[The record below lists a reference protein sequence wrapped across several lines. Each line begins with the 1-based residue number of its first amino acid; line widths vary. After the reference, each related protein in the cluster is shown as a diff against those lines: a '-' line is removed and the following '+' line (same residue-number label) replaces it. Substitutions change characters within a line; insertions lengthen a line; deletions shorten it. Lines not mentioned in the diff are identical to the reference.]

1 MKKSYII
8 LITVAILISLVIGG
22 LIVAYF
28 AITASAQ
35 LDMRLLEEP
44 KSTVILD
51 ARGKTV
57 DDGKKYVEIG
67 EIAPSVINAFIAIED
82 TRFYQHNGID
92 FYRIMGATAKN
103 IASFK
108 AAEGASTITQQ
119 LIKNTHLTNEKSIS
133 RKLKEIKLARQLEK
147 IIGKEE
153 ILEKY
158 LNAIYFGNGFYG
170 IGEAAQGYFQKSS
183 YELNISESAIL
194 AGIVKSPN
202 NYNPISDTNASIK
215 RMKTV
220 LMAMQKNGFISEK
233 ERNIANNYEYQPNFG
248 YNQSNYSQSYFK
260 IAKYQAS
267 QVLKTLNI
275 DENTISQKKLII
287 ETYMNEDIQRNCY
300 SRLVASLNT
309 IDNASGTICV
319 ADNNR
324 VKLIAYASTEN
335 YPYSRQVGSVMKP
348 FSVYAP
354 ALELNFASA
363 ATQILDEPTDFGGYK
378 PSNYG
383 GSTHGYV
390 SLRES
395 VMHSY
400 NIPAV
405 KLLNDIGINSVLP
418 YLDKLGIN
426 VSEKERNLSLA
437 LGSNS
442 VTPLDLLSCYS
453 TLANN
458 GYCMQASAIKSIK
471 TEDNRILYNDN
482 RTHVNVF
489 RDDTAFIMTDIL
501 RDTAQR
507 GTASKLKYLNIDI
520 AAKTGTVGND
530 SSNTD
535 AYTVAYTPENTFFA
549 WFGAKKGQM
558 DSKITGGTYP
568 TIAIKNVIENMRNY
582 SPSKFKV
589 PDSVVSVPIDTNRLK
604 QKQEIVY
611 SALGESE
618 YFSRFNAPKVP
629 IDNSNINRNKS
640 IFDKIKI
647 IFGY

>member
-8 LITVAILISLVIGG
+8 LISIAVLISLIVGG

-28 AITASAQ
+28 AITADTE
-35 LDMRLLEEP
+35 LDMTLLNEP

-51 ARGKTV
+51 EQGRTV
-57 DDGKKYVEIG
+57 DSGKKYVKKG
-67 EIAPSVINAFIAIED
+67 EIAPSVIKAFIAIED

-103 IASFK
+103 ITKFK

-133 RKLKEIKLARQLEK
+133 RKIKEIKLAKQLEK
-147 IIGKEE
+147 KISKDE

-170 IGEAAQGYFQKSS
+170 IAEASQGYFQKSP
-183 YELNISESAIL
+183 YELNIAESAIL
-194 AGIVKSPN
+194 AGTVKSPN
-202 NYNPISDTNASIK
+202 NYNPISDSEASIK

-220 LMAMQKNGFISEK
+220 LSAMQKNEFITENELNS
-233 ERNIANNYEYQPNFG
+233 ANSYKYKPNYG
-248 YNQSNYSQSYFK
+248 YNQNNYSQSYSK

-267 QVLKTLNI
+267 QILKSINA
-275 DENTISQKKLII
+275 DENMLSSKNLII
-287 ETYMNEDIQRNCY
+287 ETYMNDNMQRNCY
-300 SRLVASLNT
+300 SRLVASLNS
-309 IDNASGTICV
+309 IDNAGGTICIG
-319 ADNNR
+319 DNNG
-324 VKLIAYASTEN
+324 VKLIAYASTES

-354 ALELNFASA
+354 ALELNYANA
-363 ATQILDEPTDFGGYK
+363 ATQILDEATDFGGYK

-383 GSTHGYV
+383 GVTHGYV

-395 VMHSY
+395 VKHSY

-418 YLDKLGIN
+418 FLDKLDISVN
-426 VSEKERNLSLA
+426 EKEKNLSLA

-442 VTPLDLLSCYS
+442 TTPLNLLSCYS
-453 TLANN
+453 TLANYGN
-458 GYCMQASAIKSIK
+458 YMPTNAIKRIRTDDNK
-471 TEDNRILYNDN
+471 ILYTDNRFQ
-482 RTHVNVF
+482 RNVF

-501 RDTAQR
+501 RDTAMS

-520 AAKTGTVGND
+520 AAKTGTVGDENG
-530 SSNTD
+530 NTD
-535 AYTVAYTPENTFFA
+535 AYTVAYTPENTFLA
-549 WFGAKKGQM
+549 WFGSKDGQM

-568 TIAIKNVIENMRNY
+568 TIAIKNVIENIRNY
-582 SPSKFKV
+582 SPSKFRV
-589 PDSVVSVPIDTNRLK
+589 PDSVVSVPIDKDRLTNC
-604 QKQEIVY
+604 QEIVY
-611 SALGESE
+611 SALGEPE
-618 YFSRFNAPKVP
+618 YFSRFTAPKAP
-629 IDNSNINRNKS
+629 IDNININRNKS
-640 IFDKIKI
+640 IFDKIRI
-647 IFGY
+647 IFGH

>member
-8 LITVAILISLVIGG
+8 LISIAVLISLIAGG

-28 AITASAQ
+28 AITADAE
-35 LDMRLLEEP
+35 LDMSLLDEP

-51 ARGKTV
+51 EQGKTV
-57 DDGKKYVEIG
+57 DNGKKYIKIG
-67 EIAPSVINAFIAIED
+67 EIAPSVIRAFIAIED

-103 IASFK
+103 ISKFK

-133 RKLKEIKLARQLEK
+133 RKIKEIKLAKQLEK
-147 IIGKEE
+147 KIGKDE

-170 IGEAAQGYFQKSS
+170 IAEASQGYFQKSP
-183 YELNISESAIL
+183 YELNIAESAIL
-194 AGIVKSPN
+194 AGTVKSPN
-202 NYNPISDTNASIK
+202 NYNPISDIEASTK

-220 LMAMQKNGFISEK
+220 LSAMRKNEFITEK
-233 ERNIANNYEYQPNFG
+233 ELNLANSYKYQPNCG
-248 YNQSNYSQSYFK
+248 YNQNNYSQSYSK

-267 QVLKTLNI
+267 QILKSMNV
-275 DENTISQKKLII
+275 DENMISSKNLII
-287 ETYMNEDIQRNCY
+287 ETYMDDSIQRNCY
-300 SRLVASLNT
+300 SRLVASLNS

-319 ADNNR
+319 GDNNR
-324 VKLIAYASTEN
+324 VKLIAYASTES

-354 ALELNFASA
+354 ALELNYANA

-383 GSTHGYV
+383 GVTHGYV

-395 VMHSY
+395 VKHSY

-405 KLLNDIGINSVLP
+405 KLLNDIGINSALP
-418 YLDKLGIN
+418 YLDKLDIAVN
-426 VSEKERNLSLA
+426 EKEKNLSLA

-442 VTPLDLLSCYS
+442 TTPLNLLSCYS
-453 TLANN
+453 TLANSGN
-458 GYCMQASAIKSIK
+458 YMTANAIKRIRTDDNK
-471 TEDNRILYNDN
+471 ILYTDNRVQ
-482 RTHVNVF
+482 RNVF

-501 RDTAQR
+501 RDTAMS

-520 AAKTGTVGND
+520 AAKTGTVGDENG
-530 SSNTD
+530 NTD
-535 AYTVAYTPENTFFA
+535 AYTVAYTPDNTFLA
-549 WFGAKKGQM
+549 WFGSKDGQM

-568 TIAIKNVIENMRNY
+568 TIAIKKVIENIRNY
-582 SPSKFKV
+582 SPSKFRV
-589 PDSVVSVPIDTNRLK
+589 PDSVVSVPIDKDRLTTS
-604 QKQEIVY
+604 QEIVY
-611 SALGESE
+611 SALGEPE
-618 YFSRFNAPKVP
+618 YFSRFTAPKAP
-629 IDNSNINRNKS
+629 IDNINISRNKS
-640 IFDKIKI
+640 IFDKIRI
-647 IFGY
+647 IFGH

>member
-35 LDMRLLEEP
+35 LDMSLLEEP

-57 DDGKKYVEIG
+57 DDGKKYVKIG

-147 IIGKEE
+147 RIGKEE

-170 IGEAAQGYFQKSS
+170 IGEAAQGYFQKSP

-220 LMAMQKNGFISEK
+220 LMAMQKNRFISEK

-248 YNQSNYSQSYFK
+248 YNQSNYSHSYSK

-267 QVLKTLNI
+267 QILKTLNI

-390 SLRES
+390 SLRDS

-442 VTPLDLLSCYS
+442 ATPLDLLSCYS

-458 GYCMQASAIKSIK
+458 GYCMQASTIKRIK
-471 TEDNRILYNDN
+471 TEDNRILYTDN
-482 RTHVNVF
+482 RTHINVF

-520 AAKTGTVGND
+520 AAKTGTVGSD
-530 SSNTD
+530 SGNTD
-535 AYTVAYTPENTFFA
+535 AYTVAYTPDNTFFA

-589 PDSVVSVPIDTNRLK
+589 PDSVVSVPINTNRLK

-629 IDNSNINRNKS
+629 IENNNVNRNKS

>member
-8 LITVAILISLVIGG
+8 LITIAILISLVIGG

-35 LDMRLLEEP
+35 LDMSLLEEP

-57 DDGKKYVEIG
+57 DDGKKYVKIG

-147 IIGKEE
+147 RIGKEE

-170 IGEAAQGYFQKSS
+170 IAEAAQGYFQKSP

-233 ERNIANNYEYQPNFG
+233 ERNTANNYEYKPNFG
-248 YNQSNYSQSYFK
+248 YNQSNYSHSYSK
-260 IAKYQAS
+260 IAKYQVS
-267 QVLKTLNI
+267 QILKALNI

-300 SRLVASLNT
+300 SRLVASLNS

-335 YPYSRQVGSVMKP
+335 YPYSRQVGSVIKP

-442 VTPLDLLSCYS
+442 ATPLDLLSCYS

-458 GYCMQASAIKSIK
+458 GYCMQASAIKHIK
-471 TEDNRILYNDN
+471 TEDNKILYTDN
-482 RTHVNVF
+482 RTHVNAF

-501 RDTAQR
+501 RDTVQR

-520 AAKTGTVGND
+520 AAKTGTVGSD
-530 SSNTD
+530 SGNTD

-568 TIAIKNVIENMRNY
+568 TIAIKNLIENMRNY
-582 SPSKFKV
+582 SSSKFKV
-589 PDSVVSVPIDTNRLK
+589 PDSVISVPIDTNILKEK
-604 QKQEIVY
+604 QKIVY

-629 IDNSNINRNKS
+629 IDNNNVNRNKS

>member
-35 LDMRLLEEP
+35 LDMSLLEEP

-51 ARGKTV
+51 ACGKTV
-57 DDGKKYVEIG
+57 DDGKKYVKIG

-147 IIGKEE
+147 RIGKEE

-170 IGEAAQGYFQKSS
+170 IAEAAQGYFQKSP

-233 ERNIANNYEYQPNFG
+233 ERNTANNYEYKPNFG
-248 YNQSNYSQSYFK
+248 YNQSNYSQSYSK

-267 QVLKTLNI
+267 QILKTLNI

-363 ATQILDEPTDFGGYK
+363 ATQILDEATDFGGYK

-442 VTPLDLLSCYS
+442 ATPLDLLSCYS

-471 TEDNRILYNDN
+471 TEDNRILYTDN

-520 AAKTGTVGND
+520 AAKTGTVGSD
-530 SSNTD
+530 SGNTD
-535 AYTVAYTPENTFFA
+535 AYTVAYTPESTFFA
-549 WFGAKKGQM
+549 WFGAKKEQM

-629 IDNSNINRNKS
+629 IDNSDINRNKS

>member
-35 LDMRLLEEP
+35 LDMSLLEEP

-57 DDGKKYVEIG
+57 DDGKKYVKIG

-147 IIGKEE
+147 RIGKEE

-170 IGEAAQGYFQKSS
+170 IGEAAQGYFQKSP

-233 ERNIANNYEYQPNFG
+233 ERNTVNNYEYKPNFG
-248 YNQSNYSQSYFK
+248 YNQSNYSQSYSK

-267 QVLKTLNI
+267 QILKALNI
-275 DENTISQKKLII
+275 DENTISQNKLII

-405 KLLNDIGINSVLP
+405 KLLNDIGINSALP

-442 VTPLDLLSCYS
+442 ATPLDLLSCYS

-458 GYCMQASAIKSIK
+458 GYCMQASAIKRIK
-471 TEDNRILYNDN
+471 TEDNRILYADN
-482 RTHVNVF
+482 RTHINVF

-520 AAKTGTVGND
+520 AAKTGTVGSD
-530 SSNTD
+530 SGNTD
-535 AYTVAYTPENTFFA
+535 AYTVAYTPDNTFFA

-582 SPSKFKV
+582 SPSIFKV
-589 PDSVVSVPIDTNRLK
+589 PDSIVSVPIDTNRLK

-629 IDNSNINRNKS
+629 IDNNTVNRNKS